1 MGSERGWRPKA
12 AAWCLRDVAPKVAL
26 VYLPDR
32 LDFCAQSEN
41 WECTVANSGF
51 SKALRL
57 QNASEFEAVFSR
69 NRFKVS
75 NRYFLI
81 LALPSDH
88 CSRLGIV
95 VAKKNIAKAVQR
107 NRVKRLI
114 RESFRLSAEIPEGL
128 DIVVLVRKGVDT
140 LANDD
145 IRRNLQRLWLD
156 LASRSNSAANKA
168 S

>member
-1 MGSERGWRPKA
+1 M
-12 AAWCLRDVAPKVAL
+12 
-26 VYLPDR
+26 
-32 LDFCAQSEN
+32 
-41 WECTVANSGF
+41 ANSGF

-69 NRFKVS
+69 NQFKVS

-81 LALPSDH
+81 LALPSEH

-95 VAKKNIAKAVQR
+95 VAKKNIPLAVQR

-114 RESFRLSAEIPEGL
+114 RETFRLSTEIPEGL
-128 DIVVLVRKGVDT
+128 DMVVLVRKGADK
-140 LANDD
+140 LANAD
-145 IRRNLQRLWLD
+145 IRQNLQRLWLD
-156 LASRSNSAANKA
+156 LAARRDSAANKA